1 MAGRIRADD
10 IALVRER
17 VRIDEIVG
25 AQLQLRSA
33 GGGSLKGLCP
43 FHDEKSPSFHV
54 TPAKGFWHCFGCDQ
68 GGDVI
73 DFVMKID
80 HLPFGEAVERLASRS
95 GVALRYEEGG
105 SAPQRQTGQRSRLVA
120 ANAAAAAFYA
130 EQLGSGEAA
139 VGRLF
144 LEERGFDRDAAT
156 RFGVGYAPGGWDTLT
171 KHLRGQRFSEE
182 ELRLAGLAR
191 DARHGLIDRFRERL
205 VWPIRD
211 LSGDVVGFGAR
222 KLSTDSADTSPKY
235 LNTPETAIY
244 KKSQILY
251 GVDLAKSAI
260 SKQQRAV
267 VVEGY
272 TDVMACHLAGVPT
285 AVATCGTAFGEEH
298 TRILRRLLMDQ
309 DEFRGEVIFTFDGD
323 AAGQKAALRAF
334 EGDQRFATQ
343 TFVAVQP
350 DGLDPCDL
358 RRAKG
363 DAAVRDLV
371 ADRVPL
377 FEFAVRTTLERHN
390 LETTEGRM
398 AALDAVAPI
407 VADIRDRGMRQRYAI
422 NVDRWLG
429 FLDEKFVLDRVAQVA
444 ARRNQPGHRGGAG
457 RPRPDARPEDR
468 RDDRRDERNQRP
480 GSPGA
485 DDRGTESAGPSGPGR
500 RLDGVSREPARLP
513 DPRDPAAKAEREA
526 LKLAVQHP
534 DLVGAHF
541 DTLDT
546 EVFSYAVHEAI
557 HAAIVAAGGTG
568 AAADRRQWVH
578 AVREQTSD
586 EVARGLV
593 SALAVEPLLNNLEP
607 SERYATAVMARV
619 EEVAATR
626 RVTQLKSKLQRIN
639 PVDEA
644 ETYNRL
650 FGQLVALERERIALR
665 ELAIGGL

>member
-25 AQLQLRSA
+25 AQLQLRNA
-33 GGGSLKGLCP
+33 GGGSMKGLCP

-54 TPAKGFWHCFGCDQ
+54 TPAKGFWHCFGCGL

-80 HLPFGEAVERLASRS
+80 HLLFAEAVERLASRS
-95 GVALRYEEGG
+95 GVQLRYEEGG
-105 SAPQRQTGQRSRLVA
+105 SAPQRQTGQRSRLLA

-130 EQLGSGEAA
+130 DQLGSGEAA
-139 VGRLF
+139 VGRRF
-144 LEERGFDRDAAT
+144 LEERGFDRAAAAT
-156 RFGVGYAPGGWDTLT
+156 FGVGYAPGGWDTLT
-171 KHLRGQRFSEE
+171 KHLRGQQFSEE

-251 GVDLAKSAI
+251 GVDLAKGAI
-260 SKQQRAV
+260 SKEQRAV

-323 AAGQKAALRAF
+323 VAGQKAALRAF

-343 TFVAVQP
+343 TFVAIQA

-358 RRAKG
+358 RLAKG

-444 ARRNQPGHRGGAG
+444 ARRNQPTRGGPG
-457 RPRPDARPEDR
+457 RPAADARPG
-468 RDDRRDERNQRP
+468 DRRDERDQRS
-480 GSPGA
+480 GSRAP
-485 DDRGTESAGPSGPGR
+485 RGRGPESAGASGPGSS
-500 RLDGVSREPARLP
+500 LDDGHSAGSPLP

-607 SERYATAVMARV
+607 TERYAAAVMARV

-665 ELAIGGL
+665 ERAIGGL